1 MVAEERS
8 TTAPWKLA
16 LVDLDGT
23 LYRGEERIPGAAE
36 FIGRL
41 RRFGIQP
48 VFFTNNATRTPTHV
62 CEKLANFAIESEP
75 WEVCTSAQAAAA
87 LLRDRLHAAATV
99 AYLGTHA
106 LAEALEEQGFTAR
119 YLRGTPTSPS
129 STAEGLLHEDVSA
142 AVLGLDPLVNYGQL
156 SEFCQ
161 VVMRLGEF
169 TLTNA
174 DVRLPSGASFL
185 PGNGAFGSLIAT
197 ATGIQPTVAGK
208 PQVRFV
214 DYALRRFGVPRDQAV
229 LIGDNLRTD
238 VQAGIA
244 AKVHTIQVRS
254 GVSYPLDDLNL
265 QANETYDSVAEI
277 PLRQ

>member
-1 MVAEERS
+1 M
-8 TTAPWKLA
+8 APWKLA

-23 LYRGEERIPGAAE
+23 LYRGEEGIPGAAE
-36 FIGRL
+36 FIDRL

-48 VFFTNNATRTPTHV
+48 VFFTNNATRTPKQV
-62 CEKLANFAIESEP
+62 CAKLATFAIASEP

-87 LLRDRLHAAATV
+87 FLRDGLPSAATV
-99 AYLGTHA
+99 AYLGTQA
-106 LAEALEEQGFTAR
+106 LAEALEEQGFTAH
-119 YLRGTPTSPS
+119 YLLGTPTSTS
-129 STAEGLLHEDVSA
+129 SAAEGQLHAEVSA
-142 AVLGLDPLVNYGQL
+142 AVLGLDPRVNYGQL
-156 SEFCQ
+156 AEFCQ

-169 TLTNA
+169 MLTNA
-174 DVRLPSGASFL
+174 DVRLPSGANFL
-185 PGNGAFGSLIAT
+185 PGNGAFGSLVAT

-214 DYALRRFGVPRDQAV
+214 DYALRRFGVSREQAV

-244 AKVHTIQVRS
+244 AKVHTIQVQS
-254 GVSYPLDDLNL
+254 GVSYPLYDVNL

-277 PLRQ
+277 PLLQ